1 MLSENPPDKASRA
14 GKFSKYLL
22 YAIGEIILVVIGILI
37 ALQIN
42 NWNEHRKSS
51 GNELNVLL
59 SLNSDL
65 KENLKELKGL
75 FDVFEES
82 NHYGQ
87 KIIMAL
93 EHEVI
98 APDSMSIW
106 MDNFDRLGLFN
117 NANTTYLK
125 LESSSE
131 PLITNDSLR
140 LLITLM
146 YEGDFNNILRREQ
159 IHINTFWPQYKKEM
173 NESFKVGPNND
184 PSGFGI
190 ELRINTPIDYTLLRQ
205 DHSFINAL
213 VEMYNLK
220 QYRKKSLKGSIEKLE
235 GLISVIDREIKNKQ

>member
-1 MLSENPPDKASRA
+1 MIKENRV
-14 GKFSKYLL
+14 SKYML

-87 KIIMAL
+87 RIIAAL
-93 EHEVI
+93 EYEVQE
-98 APDSMSIW
+98 PDSIRIW
-106 MDNFDRLGLFN
+106 MDNFDRMGLFN

-131 PLITNDSLR
+131 PLISNDSLR
-140 LLITLM
+140 LLVTLI
-146 YEGDFNNILRREQ
+146 YEGDFSNILRREQ
-159 IHINTFWPQYKKEM
+159 IHINTFWPQYKKEV

-184 PSGFGI
+184 PAGFGI
-190 ELRINTPIDYTLLRQ
+190 ELRVNTPIDYTLLRQ
-205 DHSFINAL
+205 DHSFQNAL
-213 VEMYNLK
+213 VELYNLQK
-220 QYRKKSLKGSIEKLE
+220 YRKKSLKGSIEKLE
-235 GLISVIDREIKNKQ
+235 DLISAIDREIKNKQ